1 MGHGRRNKKKP
12 TQPVPTTNDLRPT
25 TARIHVLDKA
35 VAERIAA
42 GEVVDRPASVVK
54 ELIENSLDAGATR
67 ISIEIE
73 GGGIALIRVGD
84 DGSGIHPDDLPLA
97 VERFA
102 TSKVTT
108 AEDLLAIR
116 TLGFRGEALPSIAA
130 VAHLEI
136 VSAVGEGSGRRLRMS
151 GGEPP
156 TIDSVGAPPGTTVT
170 VRQLFFNT
178 PARRKFLKSPSRE
191 FALITEVVNRA
202 ALANPGVAFR
212 LAHEE
217 KDVLRYG
224 AGTLED
230 RVAAVL
236 GGEAFGGMIAFR
248 HESAGANLTGWVGRP
263 ELARAGRRHQ
273 YLYVNSRPVA
283 NRIMASAVEQA
294 YRQLLP
300 EGRFPLFVLFAD
312 FPLDRLDVNIHPRK
326 MEVRF
331 DDDHRV
337 FGVVARA
344 LRSALLDAKLVRT
357 VDQTAVQ
364 YPTEIS
370 IGQGLSLGGDGVGV
384 REVLPVPVDGTGVLP
399 AMRLLGQVY
408 GTYLLAQSADGLLV
422 IDQHAAH
429 ERVLYER
436 LLKQRA
442 AGAATG
448 QVLVTPIPVELDAWQ
463 LPLLRANREALE
475 QLGFAFEEF
484 GDRTLLLRVVPQI
497 AGRGPAAVLKDLLTE
512 LAETD
517 QTKTTD
523 SLLERLTIGTACHSA
538 IRAGDVLTMEQM
550 VALVQDL
557 AKTDDPYTCFHGRP
571 TLVSVPLT
579 QLDRWFLRR

>member
-1 MGHGRRNKKKP
+1 MKRKRANRQASKP
-12 TQPVPTTNDLRPT
+12 DHNQ
-25 TARIHVLDKA
+25 ARIRILDKA

-84 DGSGIHPDDLPLA
+84 DGTGMHPEDLSLA

-102 TSKVTT
+102 TSKVNT

-130 VAHLEI
+130 VSHLEI
-136 VSAVGEGSGRRLRMS
+136 VSTVGDGSGRRLRMS
-151 GGEPP
+151 GGEAPAL
-156 TIDSVGAPPGTTVT
+156 DSVGAPAGTTVT

-202 ALANPGVAFR
+202 ALANPAVAFR
-212 LAHEE
+212 VVHEGN
-217 KDVLRYG
+217 DVLRYP
-224 AGTLED
+224 AGSLED

-236 GGEAFGGMIAFR
+236 GGETFAGMIAFR

-263 ELARAGRRHQ
+263 ELARAGRRQQ

-283 NRIMASAVEQA
+283 NRIMASAVEHA
-294 YRQLLP
+294 YQQLLP
-300 EGRFPLFVLFAD
+300 QGRFPLFVLFAG

-326 MEVRF
+326 LEVRF

-344 LRSALLDAKLVRT
+344 IRSALLDARLVRR
-357 VDQTAVQ
+357 VEQAAVQ

-370 IGQGLSLGGDGVGV
+370 IGQGLSLQADGVGV
-384 REVLPVPVDGTGVLP
+384 REAFPVPIDGTGPLP

-436 LLKQRA
+436 LLQQRV

-463 LPLLRANREALE
+463 LPLLRTYGEALE

-484 GDRTLLLRVVPQI
+484 GERTLLLRVVPQI
-497 AGRGPAAVLKDLLTE
+497 AGRSPAAVLKDLLTE
-512 LAETD
+512 LAETEH
-517 QTKTTD
+517 TKTTE